1 MKHKTAV
8 KKLMGLGLSRNEANN
23 KFRYWRSYLRNP
35 VTNLEVVE
43 CTRLCHYMATN
54 LYYYIDTKYK
64 SIF

>member
-8 KKLMGLGLSRNEANN
+8 KKLMGLGLSRNEANK

-43 CTRLCHYMATN
+43 CSRLCQYMATN
-54 LYYYIDTKYK
+54 LYYFI
-64 SIF
+64 

>member
-8 KKLMGLGLSRNEANN
+8 KKLMSLGLSRNEANN

-54 LYYYIDTKYK
+54 LYYYSDTKYK

>member
-8 KKLMGLGLSRNEANN
+8 KKLIGLGLSRNEANN

-43 CTRLCHYMATN
+43 CTRLWQYMATN
-54 LYYYIDTKYK
+54 LYYYSDTKYK

>member
-23 KFRYWRSYLRNP
+23 KFRYWRLYLRNP

-43 CTRLCHYMATN
+43 CTRLCQYMATN
-54 LYYYIDTKYK
+54 LYYYSDTKYK
-64 SIF
+64 SIL

>member
-35 VTNLEVVE
+35 VTNFEVVE
-43 CTRLCHYMATN
+43 CTRLCQYMATN
-54 LYYYIDTKYK
+54 LYYYSDTKYK

>member
-35 VTNLEVVE
+35 VTN
-43 CTRLCHYMATN
+43 RLCQYMATN
-54 LYYYIDTKYK
+54 LYYFI
-64 SIF
+64 

>member
-8 KKLMGLGLSRNEANN
+8 KKLMGLGLSRNEVNN

-43 CTRLCHYMATN
+43 CTRLCQYMATN
-54 LYYYIDTKYK
+54 LYYFI
-64 SIF
+64 

>member
-43 CTRLCHYMATN
+43 CSRLCPTN
-54 LYYYIDTKYK
+54 LYYFI
-64 SIF
+64 

>member
-8 KKLMGLGLSRNEANN
+8 KKLMGLGLSRNETNN

-43 CTRLCHYMATN
+43 CTRLCQYMATN
-54 LYYYIDTKYK
+54 LYYFI
-64 SIF
+64 